1 VRGRRLGHALAMT
14 AIAAAFGGAS
24 ASAQTISDLTLDLQN
39 LQARI
44 AAGDKA
50 AYASQAERIGA
61 VGAAI
66 AAAKPEVWQ
75 SKRETDAVVIYLLS
89 GGQPR
94 DVVRLVESGA
104 VPPGEVPQMRGALAY
119 VLGNEAEAEK
129 RLSHID
135 ARRLPLRLA
144 GPMAFAQSVIET
156 SRDSA
161 KAIELLDLARLL
173 APGTLVEE
181 AALRREVI
189 LEADQHKVDRVA
201 QLARQYASRFGGSV
215 YAEAFLQTLAGA
227 LVQSGAI
234 DNSENFGKFR
244 AFFAA
249 LAPEARRGFLLGFAR
264 AAIMSGRFDVAAM
277 AAAAA
282 LDRVPPDSVEEARGK
297 LYEATARILTPDY
310 DAGLA
315 ELQSVAQARLDR
327 RDQELLAAARGVA
340 AFLREP
346 PAASAP
352 PALAGDTA
360 AMASANP
367 KDGIAQTIVLA
378 EAALSRTAPLAAA
391 APRGNL

>member
-1 VRGRRLGHALAMT
+1 MSGRRLGRALA
-14 AIAAAFGGAS
+14 AIAIVAAALGAAS

-50 AYASQAERIGA
+50 AYASQAERISA

-66 AAAKPEVWQ
+66 VAAKPEIWQ
-75 SKRETDAVVIYLLS
+75 SKRETDAAVIYLLS

-94 DVVRLVESGA
+94 DIVQLVESGA
-104 VPPGEVPQMRGALAY
+104 VPASEIPLMRGSLAY

-129 RLSHID
+129 RLSGFD

-156 SRDSA
+156 GHDSA

-181 AALRREVI
+181 AALRREVM
-189 LEADQHKVDRVA
+189 LEADRHNVERVA
-201 QLARQYASRFGGSV
+201 MLARQYASRFGASV
-215 YAEAFLQTLAGA
+215 YAESFLQTLAGA
-227 LVQSGAI
+227 LAQTGAI
-234 DNSENFGKFR
+234 DSAANFDKFH

-249 LAPEARRGFLLGFAR
+249 LAPDTRRGFLLGLAR
-264 AAIMSGRFDVAAM
+264 AAILSGQLEVAAT

-282 LDRVPPDSVEEARGK
+282 LDGVAPDSVEAARGK
-297 LYEATARILTPDY
+297 LYQAMARILTPDY
-310 DAGLA
+310 DAGVA

-327 RDQELLAAARGVA
+327 HDQELLAAARGVA
-340 AFLREP
+340 TFMRESPASPAEP
-346 PAASAP
+346 P
-352 PALAGDTA
+352 PADTA
-360 AMASANP
+360 AMANANP
-367 KDGIAQTIVLA
+367 NDAVAQTIVLA
-378 EAALSRTAPLAAA
+378 EAALGRTAPLAAA
-391 APRGNL
+391 APKGSL

>member
-1 VRGRRLGHALAMT
+1 VSARRLACSLA
-14 AIAAAFGGAS
+14 AAAFIAALDCAA
-24 ASAQTISDLTLDLQN
+24 ASAQSISDLTLDLQN

-50 AYASQAERIGA
+50 AYASQADRISA

-66 AAAKPEVWQ
+66 VAAKPEVWQ
-75 SKRETDAVVIYLLS
+75 SKRETDSAVIYLLS

-104 VPPGEVPQMRGALAY
+104 VPASEIPLMRGTLAY
-119 VLGNEAEAEK
+119 VLGNAAEAGK
-129 RLSHID
+129 RLSGID

-156 SRDSA
+156 SHDPA

-189 LEADQHKVDRVA
+189 LEADQHNVERVA
-201 QLARQYASRFGGSV
+201 RLARQYASRFSASV
-215 YAEAFLQTLAGA
+215 YAEAFLQNLAGV
-227 LVQSGAI
+227 LIQSGAI
-234 DNSENFGKFR
+234 DSAENFSKFHP
-244 AFFAA
+244 FFVTLAA
-249 LAPEARRGFLLGFAR
+249 EPRRGFLLGLAR
-264 AAIMSGRFDVAAM
+264 AAILNGRFEVVAM

-282 LDRVPPDSVEEARGK
+282 LDGVPSDSVDEARGK

-315 ELQSVAQARLDR
+315 ELQSVVATRLER
-327 RDQELLAAARGVA
+327 HDQELLVAARGVA

-346 PAASAP
+346 PAPSAP
-352 PALAGDTA
+352 PPAADVA

-367 KDGIAQTIVLA
+367 NDAVVQTIALA
-378 EAALSRTAPLAAA
+378 EAALGRTASLTTV
-391 APRGNL
+391 APKGNL

>member
-1 VRGRRLGHALAMT
+1 VRARRLACALAAT
-14 AIAAAFGGAS
+14 AIAAALGGAS

-50 AYASQAERIGA
+50 AYASQAERISA

-66 AAAKPEVWQ
+66 VAAKPEVWQ
-75 SKRETDAVVIYLLS
+75 SKRETDAAVIYLLC

-94 DVVRLVESGA
+94 DIVRLVESGA
-104 VPPGEVPQMRGALAY
+104 VPPDEIPTMRGALAY

-129 RLSHID
+129 RLSRID

-156 SRDSA
+156 SRDPA
-161 KAIELLDLARLL
+161 RAIELLDLARLL

-181 AALRREVI
+181 AALRREVM
-189 LEADQHKVDRVA
+189 LEADQQKVDRVA
-201 QLARQYASRFGGSV
+201 RLARQYASRFGGSV

-234 DNSENFGKFR
+234 DNSENFSKFR
-244 AFFAA
+244 PFFAA
-249 LAPEARRGFLLGFAR
+249 LAPVARRGFLLGFAR

-282 LDRVPPDSVEEARGK
+282 LDGVPPDSVEEARGK

-346 PAASAP
+346 PAASAA
-352 PALAGDTA
+352 PAPAVDAA

-367 KDGIAQTIVLA
+367 NDGIAQTIVLA